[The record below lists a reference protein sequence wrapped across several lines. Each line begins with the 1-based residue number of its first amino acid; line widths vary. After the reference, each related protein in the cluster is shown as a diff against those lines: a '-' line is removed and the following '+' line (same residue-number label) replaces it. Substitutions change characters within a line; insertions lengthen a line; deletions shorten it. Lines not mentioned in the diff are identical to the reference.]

1 YNSSSRIYY
10 CTSKMYLWLKAGGK
24 LGIVNKYLPL
34 VAVVI
39 MLVLVCW
46 AAIQE
51 TKPVVSTKTVAT
63 NSK

>member
-1 YNSSSRIYY
+1 
-10 CTSKMYLWLKAGGK
+10 MYLWLKAGGK